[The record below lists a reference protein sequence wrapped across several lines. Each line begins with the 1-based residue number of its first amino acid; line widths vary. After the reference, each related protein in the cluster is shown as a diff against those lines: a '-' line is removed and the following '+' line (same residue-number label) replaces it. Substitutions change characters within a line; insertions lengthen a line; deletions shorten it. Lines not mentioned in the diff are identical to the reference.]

1 MLKSKRTG
9 GPRTEAGKLAASK
22 NATKMGVYSQSY
34 ILPDENEQDF
44 NDLYAQYML
53 DFSPQDV
60 AESAMVHD
68 LVVITWKKL
77 RLQRLQHGKLLSDL
91 KQPIQMYE
99 LYQYKIELKEGCEWL
114 LEDLSIVT
122 NDYIK
127 NFVAIFKFYQKMP
140 AKKLTEAQ
148 IESLANDCPACVPEI
163 FKLAHEFF
171 DYNEADV
178 TFLQLCRLQ
187 SIKFGA
193 GEFFVNDA
201 MPRLYEKSLQVVS
214 VAKQINALRAAVKSI
229 KEGRLIR
236 SIAVEDLSRPTE
248 DLNRQFFRALGELR
262 RQQKWRKE
270 MRVVDVEQ
278 VME

>member
-44 NDLYAQYML
+44 NDLYAQYRL

-77 RLQRLQHGKLLSDL
+77 RLQRLQHGQLLSDL
-91 KQPIQMYE
+91 KRPIQTFE
-99 LYQYKIELKEGCEWL
+99 LYPYKINLIAGCDWL
-114 LEDLSIVT
+114 LEDLTIVT
-122 NDYIK
+122 KDYVN
-127 NFVAIFKFYQKMP
+127 NFLTILKYYQKLP
-140 AKKLTEAQ
+140 TKKLTEVQ
-148 IESLANDCPACVPEI
+148 IESLAADCPACVPEI

-171 DYNEADV
+171 DYNEADF
-178 TFLQLCRLQ
+178 TFLKLCRLQ
-187 SIKFGA
+187 SVKFGTD
-193 GEFFVNDA
+193 EFFVNYA
-201 MPRLYEKSLQVVS
+201 MPRLYETSLQVVS
-214 VAKQINALRAAVKSI
+214 VAKQIGALRAAFKSI
-229 KEGRLIR
+229 KEARLINTMA
-236 SIAVEDLSRPTE
+236 SEGLSRPTE

-278 VME
+278 VIE